1 MLTKLQL
8 RRLSDPLRR
17 QMASRSA
24 GRPPYHTLMEV
35 VKVPLKLHAAGED
48 FDRPTVLV
56 GIWSSNHADW
66 SHRNHPCAIEA
77 QRAAHSGRGKLLG
90 VYADWESTLRTVY
103 IALSS
108 WIHGQLLRTSSSIS
122 CGASVKD
129 CLAKWLTKKLLFL
142 VILLKLLNVE
152 NLLSAITQGNVS
164 LKY

>member
-1 MLTKLQL
+1 MLMKLQL

-35 VKVPLKLHAAGED
+35 AKVPSKLQAAGED
-48 FDRPTVLV
+48 FDRPTVLE
-56 GIWSSNHADW
+56 GIWSSSHADW
-66 SHRNHPCAIEA
+66 SHQNHPYVIEA
-77 QRAAHSGRGKLLG
+77 QRAAHFGRGRLLG
-90 VYADWESTLRTVY
+90 VYVGWESTLRTVC

-129 CLAKWLTKKLLFL
+129 CLAKWLMKKLLFL
-142 VILLKLLNVE
+142 VILLKLLSVE
-152 NLLSAITQGNVS
+152 NLLSAN
-164 LKY
+164 